1 MSSLKWP
8 GDRAILGPVL
18 FFFSLDLT
26 GPPLSSQ
33 AFLWAA
39 YTRSAGMWHYWTYFS
54 TTNESAF
61 NLLVL
66 PLLPPA
72 SFSGD
77 AGKELVTKG
86 KHYKTISC
94 FYMHTPQNDVLSRK
108 GNVSSHPHE
117 SIQIGKTSLI
127 LRVVLNKIQNTEFCI
142 LSLPKQVLQVSKSA
156 YFRTLVSVCSLEL
169 SQRATELNRLVLQA
183 KWNTATG
190 QWACHQ

>member
-8 GDRAILGPVL
+8 GDRAILGP
-18 FFFSLDLT
+18 FFFFFFFRPNWSPFVLT
-26 GPPLSSQ
+26 GFSVSSLHQ
-33 AFLWAA
+33 IC
-39 YTRSAGMWHYWTYFS
+39 WHVTLLKYFS